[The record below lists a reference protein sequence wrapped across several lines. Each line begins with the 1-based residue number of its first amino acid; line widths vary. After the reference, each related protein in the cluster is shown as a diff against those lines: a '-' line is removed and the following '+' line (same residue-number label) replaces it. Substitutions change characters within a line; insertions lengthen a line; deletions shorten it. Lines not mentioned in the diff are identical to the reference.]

1 MTRKVSGK
9 FATDNFRNDSIELSQ
24 EEEVLGVD
32 GEYYYDIYRELAEI
46 VGIHNVKKIWNR
58 YRGLTVQFPQ
68 RLYSREYTRAFIND
82 NKDSMTTKEMATRLS
97 LTDRRVRQIIKE
109 LRREEE

>member
-9 FATDNFRNDSIELSQ
+9 IATDNFRSDSIELSQ
-24 EEEVLGVD
+24 EEEVLGAD
-32 GEYYYDIYRELAEI
+32 GEYFYDIYRELAEI
-46 VGIHNVKKIWNR
+46 VGIHNARKIWKR

-68 RLYSREYTRAFIND
+68 RLYSREFTRAFIRD
-82 NKDSMTTKEMATRLS
+82 HMDDMTTKEMATQLS

-109 LRREEE
+109 LRRVEE